1 MKAYACIPCGGA
13 NDSTPRSPLRRRAP
27 RGRGWALP
35 ALLLALAGCSATVAP
50 PRALDVPRPV
60 RRRPAAPA
68 APPGRMADGE
78 CRCWR
83 GTVSGNDPGVVA
95 HLYLCRKGEL
105 LSGTARYDSPRSGAS
120 VREVSGRVAPE
131 ESTLSH
137 AIPGLGLA
145 GVAPRGSKLLLRDE
159 RIVQSRAAAG
169 WRFCLV
175 DAYELNLD
183 AKTGELAGSYRSEG
197 CRDYALLHLAAA
209 MRARCLLSALRR
221 QP

>member
-60 RRRPAAPA
+60 RRTPAAPA

-120 VREVSGRVAPE
+120 VREVSGRVAPRQ
-131 ESTLSH
+131 ST
-137 AIPGLGLA
+137 
-145 GVAPRGSKLLLRDE
+145 LLLRDD
-159 RIVQSRAAAG
+159 RIVQDRAAAG

-183 AKTGELAGSYRSEG
+183 PKTGALAGSYRSAQ
-197 CRDYALLHLAAA
+197 CRDYALLNLPPVT
-209 MRARCLLSALRR
+209 RARCLLSALRR
-221 QP
+221 